1 MSTPSAASRIMLV
14 EEPARLRGSAPRV
27 RRYRMARVQ
36 LNPRPGLQPVEG
48 RFAHLKRMYD

>member
-14 EEPARLRGSAPRV
+14 EEPSHLRGSAPRV

-36 LNPRPGLQPVEG
+36 LNPRPGLRPVEG
-48 RFAHLKRMYD
+48 RFAHLKRIYD

>member
-14 EEPARLRGSAPRV
+14 EEPSRLRGSAPRV